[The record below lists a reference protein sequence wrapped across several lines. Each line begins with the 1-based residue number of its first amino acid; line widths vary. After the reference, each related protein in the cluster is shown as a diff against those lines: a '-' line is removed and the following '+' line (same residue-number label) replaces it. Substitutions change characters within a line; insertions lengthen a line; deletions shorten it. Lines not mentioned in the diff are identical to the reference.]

1 MNTVLEAL
9 FLRRPRIE
17 YISPPVCPIH
27 FSASGVAIFDQCF
40 HDQSFCSLGKV
51 NSNFLHFEMPS
62 DALAFNIYYSTQQS
76 GQPFTIVND
85 GVPLSTAVV
94 FTAGTYWFT
103 VNLENGNEVGPFPP
117 VVADGIQYFQ
127 LSIPK
132 IAGGVSVNLYRN
144 NNKIVSGITGVIV
157 ESSAQGWYQATKIT
171 ADGESSL
178 QDCQNKG
185 GGPVLLSG
193 SVPQPPPPP
202 PPPPPGPDWNIGFF
216 GADFCLGCE
225 GDLLNGT
232 PDNSGHV
239 ALPGSSFSLHTQLHN
254 GSFFEYTRNMP
265 GSFTGNYDGPAAH
278 CRITTVGGAAGPGA
292 ISGNN
297 IVSVFVD
304 GIQVVSISG
313 AAMYAATN
321 HVDFNIPS
329 GHHVVQVAVQ
339 GQAGAD
345 QNLNVSG
352 SFSNIL

>member
-1 MNTVLEAL
+1 
-9 FLRRPRIE
+9 
-17 YISPPVCPIH
+17 
-27 FSASGVAIFDQCF
+27 
-40 HDQSFCSLGKV
+40 
-51 NSNFLHFEMPS
+51 
-62 DALAFNIYYSTQQS
+62 
-76 GQPFTIVND
+76 
-85 GVPLSTAVV
+85 
-94 FTAGTYWFT
+94 
-103 VNLENGNEVGPFPP
+103 

-193 SVPQPPPPP
+193 SVPAPPPPP
-202 PPPPPGPDWNIGFF
+202 PPPPPGPDWSIGFF
-216 GADFCLGCE
+216 GSDFCLGCE
-225 GDLLNGT
+225 GELLNGT

-239 ALPGSSFSLHTQLHN
+239 ALPGSSFTLHTHLIN
-254 GSFFEYTRNMP
+254 GSFFEHTTNMP
-265 GSFTGNYDGPAAH
+265 GSFTGVYDGVAAH
-278 CRITTVGGAAGPGA
+278 CRLTTVGGASGPGT

-297 IVSVFVD
+297 IISILLD
-304 GIQVVSISG
+304 GIQVVNVTGGS
-313 AAMYAATN
+313 MYAATN
-321 HVDFNIPS
+321 HLDFNIPS
-329 GHHVVQVAVQ
+329 GHHVIQVSVQ
-339 GQAGAD
+339 GDAGPN